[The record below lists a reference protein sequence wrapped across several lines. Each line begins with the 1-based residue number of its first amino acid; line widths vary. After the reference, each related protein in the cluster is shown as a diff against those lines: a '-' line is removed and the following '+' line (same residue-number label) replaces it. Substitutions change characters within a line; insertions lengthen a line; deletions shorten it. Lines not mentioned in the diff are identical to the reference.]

1 MNLNRSA
8 ALALCALAIA
18 TTPACS
24 RSDADTA
31 TESTTSSAA
40 SSEPL
45 TAATPTPMPTDALA
59 AQVGVDPCS
68 LLTGAEAE
76 EALGTGPASAT
87 FTFDSDKA
95 RVNCDWIPPA
105 DAPKS
110 VVGILVGEA
119 PTFDGTDMRIAGYD
133 VSFAGNPDFCMA
145 TAKSDSDRGVAF
157 RIYPV
162 PDKVD
167 SVDPVDT
174 WCKNSVTTME
184 AVLTRLA
191 QS

>member
-1 MNLNRSA
+1 MNLHRSA
-8 ALALCALAIA
+8 ALTLCALAI
-18 TTPACS
+18 TTTSACS
-24 RSDADTA
+24 SSDADT
-31 TESTTSSAA
+31 TTSSTA

-45 TAATPTPMPTDALA
+45 TAATPTPMPADALA

-76 EALGTGPASAT
+76 DALGIGPESSE
-87 FTFDSDKA
+87 FTFAADEPTVA
-95 RVNCDWIPPA
+95 CEWHPPA
-105 DAPKS
+105 DAPDS
-110 VVGILVGEA
+110 VVSIVVGDVT
-119 PTFDGTDMRIAGYD
+119 PYDGTDMQIAGFD
-133 VSFAGNPDFCMA
+133 VSFAGNPDFCYA
-145 TAKSDSDRGVAF
+145 TAKSEDERGVMF
-157 RIYPV
+157 QIYPV

-174 WCKNSVTTME
+174 WCKNSVPTME